1 MVLYRCGCVTRVR
14 LMMRMAAM
22 RAVASD
28 DDDDD
33 DGRVLFP
40 TSQLDA
46 PMMALINIAIAP
58 E

>member
-28 DDDDD
+28 DDDD
-33 DGRVLFP
+33 GRVLFP